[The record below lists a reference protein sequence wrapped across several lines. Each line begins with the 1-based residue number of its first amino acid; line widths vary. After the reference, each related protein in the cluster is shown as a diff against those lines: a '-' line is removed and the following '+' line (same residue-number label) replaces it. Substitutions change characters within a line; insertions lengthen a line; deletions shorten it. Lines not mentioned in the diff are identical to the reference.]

1 MKILITGGC
10 GFVGSNIAFFLK
22 KKLKNTQIYS
32 LDTLIRKGSKSNKNR
47 LEKIKIY
54 NYKIDITDNDKLK
67 KLKKFDLVIDCCA
80 EPAIEASKKDP
91 DRVFN
96 TNLIGTFNILK
107 KCLKDKSNLIF
118 LSSSRVY
125 SINNLKNLFKKKN
138 FKKPIKRKKIVNENF
153 PTSEASSLYG
163 FTKLAS
169 EKLIKEFFFKTNLR
183 YIINRFGVIAGPW
196 QFGKQDQGFV
206 PLWLAN
212 HFFKKKLNYIGY
224 GGFGNQ
230 VRDIIHIDD
239 VCKIILIQ
247 IKNFKKINN
256 DTFNIGGG
264 VKNSISLVELTNIC
278 KKLTGN
284 NIFLGKKPK
293 TSIFDVPYYISDN
306 QKVLKIYNWKP
317 LKSVDQILKDIYL
330 WLINNKQVWKYFK

>member
-22 KKLKNTQIYS
+22 KKLKNTQICS

-91 DRVFN
+91 DKVFN

-125 SINNLKNLFKKKN
+125 SIN
-138 FKKPIKRKKIVNENF
+138 KIF
-153 PTSEASSLYG
+153 
-163 FTKLAS
+163 
-169 EKLIKEFFFKTNLR
+169 
-183 YIINRFGVIAGPW
+183 
-196 QFGKQDQGFV
+196 
-206 PLWLAN
+206 
-212 HFFKKKLNYIGY
+212 
-224 GGFGNQ
+224 
-230 VRDIIHIDD
+230 
-239 VCKIILIQ
+239 
-247 IKNFKKINN
+247 
-256 DTFNIGGG
+256 
-264 VKNSISLVELTNIC
+264 
-278 KKLTGN
+278 
-284 NIFLGKKPK
+284 
-293 TSIFDVPYYISDN
+293 
-306 QKVLKIYNWKP
+306 
-317 LKSVDQILKDIYL
+317 
-330 WLINNKQVWKYFK
+330 